1 MYSVNDAGILRLAA
15 GAHLM
20 LPALNAGA
28 TDLRTAFQCSSV
40 WPVNRLVPPRN
51 CRAGTQTHVTHPCIV
66 LCHSSIK
73 WSCKMFFKT
82 LSKTPVEQSLI
93 ACCDCPF

>member
-1 MYSVNDAGILRLAA
+1 
-15 GAHLM
+15 M

-51 CRAGTQTHVTHPCIV
+51 CRAGTQTHITHLCIV
-66 LCHSSIK
+66 LCHPSMK
-73 WSCKMFFKT
+73 YSCKMFFKTFET
-82 LSKTPVEQSLI
+82 LSKTPVEQSPI
-93 ACCDCPF
+93 ACCEHPFWDNADQGNISS